1 MNMSRSARYLAVI
14 ILPAAALFVATFSE
28 TTVVERASLSAT
40 STPAIVLVVATSSP
54 STTQAATSSSAA
66 ASASSAKKKL
76 AGANIATSTP
86 AAQVSFPAPQL
97 ITDQVSFAGVA
108 TALRSALV
116 NVLCYAPAG
125 SGLRSSSGSGIFID
139 PKGIILTNAHIG
151 QHFLLADWGVSC
163 VIRSGS
169 PAVDSYEAALLY
181 ISPAWLAAN
190 PTVLTKAMANGN
202 GEYDFALLAVT
213 KSATIAPLPSSF
225 PSVPLAHDPHPPGT
239 PVVIASYGA
248 QFLASSQIQTALS
261 PTVVFGLVKDIFTF
275 ATSTVDVLS
284 LGGSAAAQEGSSG
297 GGVAEPSGTLA
308 GTITTST
315 VTGTTDTRSLSAIT
329 ASYIRAQYER
339 ETGSSLD
346 TLLSEPVSDSIA
358 AFKPQIA
365 KLEAIITAGLP

>member
-14 ILPAAALFVATFSE
+14 TLPVAALFIATFSE

-40 STPAIVLVVATSSP
+40 STSAIVLVVATSSP
-54 STTQAATSSSAA
+54 STTQVATSSPKAA
-66 ASASSAKKKL
+66 PASIVKKKL

-86 AAQVSFPAPQL
+86 ATQVSFPAPQL

-116 NVLCYAPAG
+116 NIICYAPAG
-125 SGLRSSSGSGIFID
+125 SGLRSSSGSGVFID
-139 PKGIILTNAHIG
+139 PKGIILTNAHVA
-151 QHFLLADWGVSC
+151 QHFLLADRGVSC

-190 PTVLTKAMANGN
+190 PTVLTKAMANGT

-213 KSATIAPLPSSF
+213 KSLTSAPLPKTF
-225 PSVPLAHDPHPPGT
+225 PFIPLSRTQYPPGT

-248 QFLASSQIQTALS
+248 QFLVSSQIQSSLF
-261 PTVVFGLVKDIFTF
+261 PTIVFGLVKDIFTF
-275 ATSTVDVLS
+275 ATSSIDVLS

-315 VTGTTDTRSLSAIT
+315 VTGTTDTRTLSAIT
-329 ASYIRAQYER
+329 ASYVRDEYAR
-339 ETGSSLD
+339 ETGRSLD
-346 TLLSEPVSDSIA
+346 ALLAEPISDSIA
-358 AFKPQIA
+358 AFKPQTA